1 MSPCQ
6 AESNLTI
13 VCPGYEPISGIWTRD
28 LNKRSNNFEDNPLSY
43 YYSKPYF
50 SFGKFAAIKNGL
62 HCLICTF
69 RLQDDPGKLLMIAGL
84 SCSLYRVNPN

>member
-1 MSPCQ
+1 MSPCK

-13 VCPGYEPISGIWTRD
+13 VCPGYEPISGIWTQD

-50 SFGKFAAIKNGL
+50 SVGKFAAIKNGL
-62 HCLICTF
+62 HSLICTF
-69 RLQDDPGKLLMIAGL
+69 MLQDDPGKLLMIAGL
-84 SCSLYRVNPN
+84 SYSLYSVNPK